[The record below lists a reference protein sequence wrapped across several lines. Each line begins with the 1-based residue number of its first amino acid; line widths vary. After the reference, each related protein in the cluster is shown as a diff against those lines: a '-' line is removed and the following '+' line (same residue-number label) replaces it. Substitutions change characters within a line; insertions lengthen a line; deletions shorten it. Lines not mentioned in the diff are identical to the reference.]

1 MTRPTSSSFLCKKNG
16 FQVIKITE
24 VCAYNY
30 IIAHNGSNLKSVGVA
45 VTSARK
51 EYLHVC
57 KRDNRDRG
65 REIYIIERERANGF
79 DDKEKRSKTVSSVRD
94 EGCGCGRKSNV
105 VVFCFLFVCF
115 RNSFGYIN
123 RSR

>member
-57 KRDNRDRG
+57 KRDNRERG
-65 REIYIIERERANGF
+65 REIYIIERERERMGLTIRK
-79 DDKEKRSKTVSSVRD
+79 KEARQFHLFVMKD
-94 EGCGCGRKSNV
+94 V
-105 VVFCFLFVCF
+105 VVGVNQTLLFFVFYLFVLETVLV
-115 RNSFGYIN
+115 I
-123 RSR
+123 